1 MKRQN
6 PSIFNDIVGPTMVGP
21 SSSHTC
27 GPSRIGYLAQ
37 QLLPEN

>member
-27 GPSRIGYLAQ
+27 GP
-37 QLLPEN
+37 LLE